1 MSPIRY
7 DHMRLAP
14 KIGFLMTRHACLSLA
29 FSRVLFACALTVAA
43 PAWAQ
48 EPDPEG
54 SKDHPAFSR
63 LPGYYIT
70 SYDEQEFSVFEFTL
84 DPPRRVEG
92 HYWNIQYAVNEG
104 ARKAGALQIGRN
116 YTSLIK
122 QRAGAVLTED
132 LDSSGGTS
140 VARLPVK
147 GGGLLWL
154 EVHVNN
160 SGELYS
166 LTIVEEQAMKQEV
179 TFTADSLAAALTA
192 SGSVA
197 IRDILFDTGKA
208 TIQPSSAPTLA
219 LIAEML
225 QANPETVLEIQGH
238 TDNVGTPASNVALS
252 RDRATAVKAALVK
265 AGIAGER
272 LSTKGLGDTQP
283 VADNSTEDGRA
294 RNRRVELVKK

>member
-1 MSPIRY
+1 M
-7 DHMRLAP
+7 
-14 KIGFLMTRHACLSLA
+14 
-29 FSRVLFACALTVAA
+29 
-43 PAWAQ
+43 
-48 EPDPEG
+48 
-54 SKDHPAFSR
+54 
-63 LPGYYIT
+63 
-70 SYDEQEFSVFEFTL
+70 FEFTL